1 MKSQDLL
8 TGKGSRGKVP
18 KPSFAIRLFIK
29 LKLLSSN
36 IQHKYCTIN
45 LLHHKGCIYDRLHNV
60 AQNPGVLVVQPV
72 DNPEFVYNIDYPE
85 CQSFCQDHIQCN
97 SFTYCPKHRLCYLY
111 DRILHSNEP
120 QHKKDDCFSSYG
132 GDCKHG
138 KYCLILKHNK
148 TNAWQICPHTPKQVR
163 ATTMQRQ

>member
-1 MKSQDLL
+1 MQSGFQ
-8 TGKGSRGKVP
+8 
-18 KPSFAIRLFIK
+18 K
-29 LKLLSSN
+29 LNKLLSSN

-45 LLHHKGCIYDRLHNV
+45 LLLQKGCIYDRLHNV
-60 AQNPGVLVVQPV
+60 AQNPGVLVAQPSE
-72 DNPEFVYNIDYPE
+72 NPEFVYNIDYPE

-138 KYCLILKHNK
+138 KYCFILKHNK
-148 TNAWQICPHTPKQVR
+148 IFIECIYTYISIYTFSYFWK
-163 ATTMQRQ
+163 